1 MVRQSI
7 VSTSF
12 NRNIIKNANNS
23 GILDMEHLNT
33 PRIDNPFSPANE
45 VNSDL
50 STLQLNK
57 LSTSDA

>member
-12 NRNIIKNANNS
+12 NRNVIKSANHS
-23 GILDMEHLNT
+23 GILDLDNLNT
-33 PRIDNPFSPANE
+33 PRLDNPFSPANE
-45 VNSDL
+45 GNSDL